1 MRFYLLGGRSGTDFL
16 VLPYGL
22 SQPKAVKGIV
32 LPGFNMEFG
41 NPKNTRKYKT
51 RLGSTF
57 WSKKGKSLR
66 EENIVA
72 EDSI

>member
-51 RLGSTF
+51 RL
-57 WSKKGKSLR
+57 
-66 EENIVA
+66 A
-72 EDSI
+72 E